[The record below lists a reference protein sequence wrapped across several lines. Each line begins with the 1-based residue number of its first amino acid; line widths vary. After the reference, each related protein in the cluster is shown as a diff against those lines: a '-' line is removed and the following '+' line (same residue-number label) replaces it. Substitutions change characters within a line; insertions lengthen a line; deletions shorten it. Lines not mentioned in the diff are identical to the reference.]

1 LKVNANASA
10 ITLYR
15 MDLNTEG
22 TTTTTTISLDENLV
36 PSNNVLLQPD
46 DYVIVRIKSGYQTI
60 ETVTLNGEVKNRGV
74 YALKNK
80 NYSLF
85 DLIRDADGFLDEA
98 NLKGITV
105 TRSIVQA
112 ETNQKA
118 LSAAATNTS
127 EASIAGLLSGLSGD
141 RVVIGIDGEKL
152 MNSGGL
158 DQKNNII
165 LKEGDEIYVSKLDNT
180 IFVVGT
186 VQQNS
191 KQVYSK
197 GLTVKQVINNS
208 GGYGERPN
216 RKNVYVVYQNG
227 SIKKRSRCLG
237 FRFDPRLEPGS
248 TVVVPRK
255 AEKERSSVLGETV
268 GYVSTLATL
277 ALLIKQLG
285 I

>member
-1 LKVNANASA
+1 
-10 ITLYR
+10 
-15 MDLNTEG
+15 
-22 TTTTTTISLDENLV
+22 LV

-80 NYSLF
+80 NYGLF
-85 DLIRDADGFLDEA
+85 DLFRDADGFLDEA

-105 TRSIVQA
+105 TRSIIQA

-127 EASIAGLLSGLSGD
+127 EASITGLLSGLSGD

-180 IFVVGT
+180 ISVVGT

-191 KQVYSK
+191 KQVYRN
-197 GLTVKQVINNS
+197 GLSVKQVINNS
-208 GGYGERPN
+208 GGYGERPK

-227 SIKKRSRCLG
+227 SIKKRGHFLG
-237 FRFDPRLEPGS
+237 LRFDPRLEPGA
-248 TVVVPRK
+248 TVVVPPK